1 MMQLPN
7 SELWTLKVIAWK
19 DWTWKLDLLCILWYK
34 PNFFRI
40 ALTATHYSF
49 LSSTIKKSTCRP
61 KALFF
66 AMINKLTIPPQ
77 HAISGSD
84 ELVNGF
90 LQFYSD
96 KVKSITDTIAK
107 DWVIGSSLKI
117 FSICFHLIVTTP
129 AITVLIMKSNS
140 TSYQLD
146 PAPTVLLKMC
156 FPYLTYHNHLINCIV
171 VSAIV
176 PAELKIAAVTAIFKK
191 SGLDHLNINHYLP
204 ISNLPFLASILE
216 KALASQLRSYLTTN
230 GLFLTFPV
238 WILAITQ
245 HSFYSVVN
253 DILLSLDSRF
263 INIPILLDLSSAF
276 DTLCDD
282 ILLPHLSEI
291 GIMGSDLSWLTSYLN
306 NRRFLSLCKGTHPPL
321 LLWHMVFLRVQFL
334 VHYSLSSTC
343 ILLVT
348 SYIFI

>member
-1 MMQLPN
+1 
-7 SELWTLKVIAWK
+7 
-19 DWTWKLDLLCILWYK
+19 
-34 PNFFRI
+34 
-40 ALTATHYSF
+40 
-49 LSSTIKKSTCRP
+49 
-61 KALFF
+61 
-66 AMINKLTIPPQ
+66 
-77 HAISGSD
+77 
-84 ELVNGF
+84 
-90 LQFYSD
+90 
-96 KVKSITDTIAK
+96 
-107 DWVIGSSLKI
+107 
-117 FSICFHLIVTTP
+117 
-129 AITVLIMKSNS
+129 MKSNS

-245 HSFYSVVN
+245 HSSYSVVN

-306 NRRFLSLCKGTHPPL
+306 KRRFLSLCKGTHPPL
-321 LLWHMVFLRVQFL
+321 LL
-334 VHYSLSSTC
+334 
-343 ILLVT
+343 
-348 SYIFI
+348 